1 MHSRKKAILVLG
13 ILSMLL
19 GGCTTVPTR
28 SAVLIDRTDRT
39 DQTDRTDRTDQTDQ
53 TDQTDRTDRTDQT
66 DQTDQTDK
74 TDQTDQTDQTDTVPI
89 NLPSALARIGGTHP
103 IVGHARWRVQ
113 EAYAQLDRAEVL
125 WLPSIQAG
133 MNYHRH
139 DGNYQAING
148 SIVDINSNSLQA
160 GFGAGAIA
168 AGTTP
173 RPGLSAQFHL
183 ADAIFLP
190 KVAER
195 TAWARQH
202 AALAAENQLMLSAS
216 LAYVDLL
223 DAYQEESLLDESS
236 KRLEG
241 IAKITRDY
249 ARVGSGLVSDAQRME
264 TEVSLVE
271 LRRLGA
277 KERKLSASTR
287 LARVLSIPSTSSL
300 VPQDMLVVPLEL
312 AEVDSPE
319 YDQVL
324 CGLIRRPEL
333 AESQALVSAAREAY
347 AREKNAPLV
356 PSILLGFST
365 GGFGGGLGNQFGDW
379 GGRYD
384 IDALMTWELRN
395 MGLGEQAARRERQ
408 AQIQQAMYNKIRWM
422 DQVAQEISE
431 ARVQVL
437 VRREQLDVSE
447 QAVRTASD
455 SYLKNLERIGQGQGL
470 PIEVLQSAQ
479 AMETSERAY
488 LSTVSN
494 YNRAQLQLLWAMG
507 WWESILEARPQSHR
521 GYSRN
526 HRAGDRTSS
535 VEHRLGIRRF
545 LFDQRFGRA

>member
-1 MHSRKKAILVLG
+1 MHSRKKAILILG
-13 ILSMLL
+13 ILTMLL
-19 GGCTTVPTR
+19 GGCAAVPTR
-28 SAVLIDRTDRT
+28 TAILI
-39 DQTDRTDRTDQTDQ
+39 DQTDQ
-53 TDQTDRTDRTDQT
+53 TDQTDHTDHTDQT
-66 DQTDQTDK
+66 DQTDQ
-74 TDQTDQTDQTDTVPI
+74 VPI

-195 TAWARQH
+195 NAWARQH
-202 AALAAENQLMLSAS
+202 AALAAENQLMLSAA

-223 DAYQEESLLDESS
+223 DAYQEESLFEESS
-236 KRLEG
+236 NRLGG

-287 LARVLSIPSTSSL
+287 LARVLSIPTTSSL
-300 VPQDMLVVPLEL
+300 VPQDALVVPLEL

-324 CGLIRRPEL
+324 CGLVRRPEL
-333 AESQALVSAAREAY
+333 AESQALVSAAKEAY

-408 AQIQQAMYNKIRWM
+408 AQIQQAMFNKIRWM

-437 VRREQLDVSE
+437 IRREQLEVSD

-455 SYLKNLERIGQGQGL
+455 SYMKNLERIGQGQGL

-507 WWESILEARPQSHR
+507 WC
-521 GYSRN
+521 
-526 HRAGDRTSS
+526 
-535 VEHRLGIRRF
+535 GI
-545 LFDQRFGRA
+545 DSGG

>member
-1 MHSRKKAILVLG
+1 
-13 ILSMLL
+13 
-19 GGCTTVPTR
+19 
-28 SAVLIDRTDRT
+28 
-39 DQTDRTDRTDQTDQ
+39 
-53 TDQTDRTDRTDQT
+53 
-66 DQTDQTDK
+66 
-74 TDQTDQTDQTDTVPI
+74 
-89 NLPSALARIGGTHP
+89 
-103 IVGHARWRVQ
+103 
-113 EAYAQLDRAEVL
+113 
-125 WLPSIQAG
+125 
-133 MNYHRH
+133 
-139 DGNYQAING
+139 
-148 SIVDINSNSLQA
+148 
-160 GFGAGAIA
+160 
-168 AGTTP
+168 
-173 RPGLSAQFHL
+173 
-183 ADAIFLP
+183 
-190 KVAER
+190 
-195 TAWARQH
+195 
-202 AALAAENQLMLSAS
+202 MLSAA

-223 DAYQEESLLDESS
+223 DAYQEESLFEESS
-236 KRLEG
+236 NRLNG

-287 LARVLSIPSTSSL
+287 LARVLSIPTTSSL
-300 VPQDMLVVPLEL
+300 VPQDALVVPLEL
-312 AEVDSPE
+312 AEVDSAE

-324 CGLIRRPEL
+324 CGLVRRPEL
-333 AESQALVSAAREAY
+333 AESQALVSAAKEAY

-408 AQIQQAMYNKIRWM
+408 AQIQQAMFNKIRWM

-437 VRREQLDVSE
+437 VRREQLEVSD

-455 SYLKNLERIGQGQGL
+455 SYMKNLERIGQGQGL

-507 WWESILEARPQSHR
+507 WC
-521 GYSRN
+521 GT
-526 HRAGDRTSS
+526 D
-535 VEHRLGIRRF
+535 
-545 LFDQRFGRA
+545 FGG

>member
-1 MHSRKKAILVLG
+1 MNDWIL
-13 ILSMLL
+13 
-19 GGCTTVPTR
+19 
-28 SAVLIDRTDRT
+28 
-39 DQTDRTDRTDQTDQ
+39 
-53 TDQTDRTDRTDQT
+53 
-66 DQTDQTDK
+66 
-74 TDQTDQTDQTDTVPI
+74 
-89 NLPSALARIGGTHP
+89 
-103 IVGHARWRVQ
+103 IVVC
-113 EAYAQLDRAEVL
+113 
-125 WLPSIQAG
+125 
-133 MNYHRH
+133 
-139 DGNYQAING
+139 
-148 SIVDINSNSLQA
+148 
-160 GFGAGAIA
+160 
-168 AGTTP
+168 
-173 RPGLSAQFHL
+173 
-183 ADAIFLP
+183 
-190 KVAER
+190 VAER
-195 TAWARQH
+195 IAWARQH
-202 AALAAENQLMLSAS
+202 AALAAENQLMLSAA

-223 DAYQEESLLDESS
+223 DAYQEESLLEESS
-236 KRLEG
+236 KRLGG

-264 TEVSLVE
+264 TEVSLVD

-300 VPQDMLVVPLEL
+300 VPQDALVVPLEL

-324 CGLIRRPEL
+324 CGLERRPEL

-395 MGLGEQAARRERQ
+395 MGLGEQA
-408 AQIQQAMYNKIRWM
+408 
-422 DQVAQEISE
+422 
-431 ARVQVL
+431 
-437 VRREQLDVSE
+437 
-447 QAVRTASD
+447 VRTASD
-455 SYLKNLERIGQGQGL
+455 SYLKNLGRIGQGQGL

-507 WWESILEARPQSHR
+507 WC
-521 GYSRN
+521 GT
-526 HRAGDRTSS
+526 D
-535 VEHRLGIRRF
+535 
-545 LFDQRFGRA
+545 FGG